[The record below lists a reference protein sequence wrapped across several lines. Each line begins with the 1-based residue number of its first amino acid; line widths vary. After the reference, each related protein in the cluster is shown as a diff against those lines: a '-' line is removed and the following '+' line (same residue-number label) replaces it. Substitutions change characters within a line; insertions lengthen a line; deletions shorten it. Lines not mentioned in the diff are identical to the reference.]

1 MNLQKSGPNKFDKPE
16 VKTFKNLRTL
26 IIGISLLVS
35 YHTMLAQSKV
45 KSIDEDAQGEI
56 TTTLTTH
63 SSDGIFNSTGSFTF
77 EVKNTYKK
85 IESGKVSYLV
95 TDQRNKKILSDSVP
109 VKISARG
116 SDSYH
121 FSVPNLETGF
131 YKINFMINV
140 NDYDDTTRRDFGIRA
155 SDITSSHPKPADF
168 DSFWQTAKDELA
180 KVKPD
185 YKVTEKPELEKQNRK
200 VYLVE
205 MKSLG
210 NITIR
215 GWLTEPQSKLKNKK
229 FPILLGLP
237 GYQVTVAP
245 MMGEDEDLAIFT
257 LDVRG
262 QGLSRDVID
271 TRRDD
276 FIVYNLEDKNK
287 YVMRGVI
294 MDCIRSIDFIYSRPE
309 LRHDNIL
316 VSGGSMG
323 GFLTIA
329 TAGLDK
335 RVTLCSAQ
343 NPIMS
348 DIYNLDGSVE
358 WPLNTV
364 KKFVKVKPGLTY
376 KKVLDNLQYYDCKN
390 FATTIKCST
399 LLGIGLLDPYVP
411 PNNAFAVYNNIPARK
426 KIMVFKDLA
435 HEVSIKYK
443 EYEARWMNDTFALF

>member
-1 MNLQKSGPNKFDKPE
+1 MSLQKSGLNKFDEPE
-16 VKTFKNLRTL
+16 VKTFKNLKTF
-26 IIGISLLVS
+26 IIGIALLVS
-35 YHTMLAQSKV
+35 YHTILAQSKV
-45 KSIDEDAQGEI
+45 KSTDEDAQGEI
-56 TTTLTTH
+56 STVLTTH
-63 SSDGIFNSTGSFTF
+63 SSDGIFNSTASFTF
-77 EVKNTYKK
+77 EVKNTYRK
-85 IESGKVSYLV
+85 IEWGKVSYLV

-109 VKISARG
+109 VKISSRG

-121 FSVPNLETGF
+121 FSVPNLASGF

-140 NDYDDTTRRDFGIRA
+140 TDYDDTTKRDFGIRP
-155 SDITSSHPKPADF
+155 SEITSSHPKPVDF

-185 YKVTEKPELEKQNRK
+185 YKITEKPELEKLNRK
-200 VYLVE
+200 VYQVE

-215 GWLTEPQSKLKNKK
+215 GWLTEPVTKSKYKK
-229 FPILLGLP
+229 FPVLLGLP
-237 GYQVTVAP
+237 GYQVTLAP
-245 MMGEDEDLAIFT
+245 IMGEDDDLAIFT
-257 LDVRG
+257 IDVRG
-262 QGLSRDVID
+262 QGLSKDVID

-335 RVTLCSAQ
+335 R
-343 NPIMS
+343 
-348 DIYNLDGSVE
+348 
-358 WPLNTV
+358 
-364 KKFVKVKPGLTY
+364 
-376 KKVLDNLQYYDCKN
+376 
-390 FATTIKCST
+390 
-399 LLGIGLLDPYVP
+399 
-411 PNNAFAVYNNIPARK
+411 
-426 KIMVFKDLA
+426 
-435 HEVSIKYK
+435 
-443 EYEARWMNDTFALF
+443 